1 MNRVLQRNS
10 YVTCLRT
17 IDFNS
22 STPGQVVFCYVEV
35 EPPPPS
41 HDLWPAYSRAQYFVS
56 FYRGPWISTGEMT
69 YLNFSWGNL
78 CFHHHHRS
86 ASSLYSIV
94 NFLLKGVP
102 RCECGPQKAV
112 EGEGTF
118 WKRETD
124 GFGSSWI
131 GRIISCLA
139 VKVSLP
145 EGGRPSHEWISCP
158 ALSWT
163 LCSPRWLQGVLSR
176 KQGNNETKTVTLCRN
191 AFYLSDTDDKIAKN
205 HIFFQYS
212 IIFLP
217 RLILNQET
225 LTFERYGNKNENLSG
240 KKQLGIRYDLYK
252 DSANLI

>member
-1 MNRVLQRNS
+1 MNIMGATSRWGILILDESCSAKELIHNMLQDC
-10 YVTCLRT
+10 CL
-17 IDFNS
+17 NS

-35 EPPPPS
+35 EPPAMIWGLLKAEPNT
-41 HDLWPAYSRAQYFVS
+41 LFL
-56 FYRGPWISTGEMT
+56 FYRGPWIATGKMT
-69 YLNFSWGNL
+69 YLNFSWGSL

-102 RCECGPQKAV
+102 RCECGPQRAV
-112 EGEGTF
+112 EGKGAF
-118 WKRETD
+118 WKRETH
-124 GFGSSWI
+124 GFGSPWI

-145 EGGRPSHEWISCP
+145 ERGRPSHEWISCP

-176 KQGNNETKTVTLCRN
+176 KQGNHETKTVALCRN

-205 HIFFQYS
+205 LNFFQHS
-212 IIFLP
+212 ISFYLAW
-217 RLILNQET
+217 
-225 LTFERYGNKNENLSG
+225 F
-240 KKQLGIRYDLYK
+240 
-252 DSANLI
+252 